1 MKKMLKISSL
11 AAISIATLSA
21 SIAPLAMA
29 WGDNTGGRATYSI
42 NQINNGAIDDKI
54 TFNSIVDTNENLS
67 EKNKAA
73 GVIVPLSDERNFV
86 GARVDNGNNG
96 KHNVWDGNEIN
107 VEEGKT
113 YLIRLYVHNNNRKGH
128 AMIAKDVTANIKLPV
143 VISKSAE
150 VNGFINS
157 SNATPSRYWD
167 NVMFK
172 SDRAFYLD
180 YIEGSALFENNAIG
194 KNGGVKLSDDVV
206 RNGVTLGYDALNGNM
221 PGCYEYSGVVT
232 IKVKPV
238 FEDSSIQKKVRLESG
253 KTFEKS
259 VDAKIG
265 DTVEFQVHYK
275 NLNDSRVESVIIRDS
290 LPKGMQYIP
299 GTTKLYTTNHPKG
312 ATTDDNSVVIDGI
325 NIGNFAVNGDGYVR
339 FKAKVVDDGLAC
351 GNNRIINWAKST
363 ANGFALQDSAD
374 VYVNKHCDTPT
385 PNPNPNPNPTPKPTP
400 ETPNRLPSTGPA
412 GIITGVIGVGGIVTA
427 LGYYIASR
435 KQLR

>member
-1 MKKMLKISSL
+1 MKNMLKISSVITVSSVVL
-11 AAISIATLSA
+11 GV
-21 SIAPLAMA
+21 SIAPAVLA

-42 NQINNGAIDDKI
+42 NQINNGAIDNKI
-54 TFNSIVDTNENLS
+54 TFNSIVDSNENLS

-73 GVIVPLSDERNFV
+73 GVVVPLSDERNFV
-86 GARVDNGNNG
+86 GARLDNGNYG
-96 KHNVWDGNEIN
+96 KNNVWDGNEIN

-113 YLIRLYVHNNNRKGH
+113 YLIRLYVHNNNRKGT
-128 AMIAKDVTANIKLPV
+128 AMTAKDVTASISLPK

-172 SDRAFYLD
+172 SNRAFYLD
-180 YIEGSALFENNAIG
+180 YIEGSALFENNAVG
-194 KNGGVKLSDDVV
+194 KNGGIKLSDDVV
-206 RNGVTLGYDALNGNM
+206 RNGVTLGYDSLNGQI
-221 PGCYEYSGVVT
+221 PGCYEYSGIVT

-253 KTFEKS
+253 KSFEKS
-259 VDAKIG
+259 VDAKVG
-265 DTVEFQVHYK
+265 DVVEYQVHYK

-290 LPKGMQYIP
+290 LPKSMQYIP

-312 ATTDDNSVVIDGI
+312 ATTDDNSIITDGI

-339 FKAKVVDDGLAC
+339 FKAKVVDDGLVC
-351 GNNRIINWAKST
+351 GNNRLINWAKST

-374 VYVNKHCDTPT
+374 IYVNKTCTTPEKPVTPT
-385 PNPNPNPNPTPKPTP
+385 PDKPVTPS
-400 ETPNRLPSTGPA
+400 TPNRLPSTGPA
-412 GIITGVIGVGGIVTA
+412 TIVTGVIGLGSLITA
-427 LGYYIASR
+427 LGYYISSR